1 MGTVSAMELN
11 RLKDEAHKIAVE
23 HGWHDKKYSD
33 EHYLCLVIS
42 ELMEAVNADRK
53 NKHADRK
60 SFEHAI
66 DNALREEHLSGND
79 YDVHFST
86 SFKVY
91 IKDTVEDELAD
102 VVIRLLD
109 FAGLKGVELL
119 DMNAIMG
126 IMDDVEAA
134 YIERAISSVKGVPLT
149 EYCYWVCRSITNIDK
164 SEDYWAEGSVS
175 AWIASIEA
183 WCNSH
188 NIDLM
193 WHVEQKMKYNALRSY
208 KHGGKKY

>member
-1 MGTVSAMELN
+1 MGTFGTVELN
-11 RLKDEAHKIAVE
+11 RLKDEAHRIAVE
-23 HGWHDKKYSD
+23 HGWHEKEYSD
-33 EHYLCLVIS
+33 EHWLCLVIS

-66 DNALREEHLSGND
+66 DNALIEEHLSGNE

-91 IKDTVEDELAD
+91 IKDTVCDELAD

-119 DMNAIMG
+119 ELGSITDTLEKAQARYKGEAEECMRETPFTEFCYFLTREITNATRI
-126 IMDDVEAA
+126 DDKWTSR
-134 YIERAISSVKGVPLT
+134 YISSF
-149 EYCYWVCRSITNIDK
+149 
-164 SEDYWAEGSVS
+164 
-175 AWIASIEA
+175 IEA
-183 WCNSH
+183 VKMWCDAH

-208 KHGGKKY
+208 KHGGKEY

>member
-1 MGTVSAMELN
+1 MGTFGTVELN
-11 RLKDEAHKIAVE
+11 RLKDEAHRIAVG
-23 HGWHDKKYSD
+23 HGWHEKEYSD
-33 EHYLCLVIS
+33 EHWLCLVIS

-66 DNALREEHLSGND
+66 DNALREEHLFGND

-109 FAGLKGVELL
+109 FAGLKKVELL
-119 DMNAIMG
+119 ELGSIADTLEKAQAG
-126 IMDDVEAA
+126 YKEEAEESMRETPFTEICYLLCRLIA
-134 YIERAISSVKGVPLT
+134 NTNRLEDCWVGEWISSLI
-149 EYCYWVCRSITNIDK
+149 E
-164 SEDYWAEGSVS
+164 
-175 AWIASIEA
+175 SIEF
-183 WCNSH
+183 WCDAH
-188 NIDLM
+188 NIDLR
-193 WHVEQKMKYNALRSY
+193 WHVEQKMEYNALRSY
-208 KHGGKKY
+208 KHGCKEY